1 MDSLSSGR
9 ESEASFNASF
19 EASFLN
25 TSQARHAYEF
35 RSYQSLTSVLNSPS
49 SRFLDSVVSFFS
61 FNETQPTPLMK
72 IPHIEES
79 DFKSFLGKISE
90 QLHEY
95 LHKKNPRLSELIGD
109 CTSERCFQVVPSFF
123 FEEAF
128 DMRRVLAD
136 LHRQE
141 DLNYYLDFTDVS
153 LFRQIV
159 DYWELFL
166 QATHSLQSLQPEV
179 CRAVSRVQEL
189 RSRLGS
195 LKGSLL
201 PKSIDIA
208 EHHYRITNTGRV
220 LELLRLIAAVKET
233 QPAVQQLLSTGHFAS
248 ALDLIQKSRQI
259 LLTKLKG
266 LASLRNAAKELEGV
280 QQMIERMVVEELSS
294 SAVDLIA
301 GSLMSQKDKLIKFIK
316 GGGKGNAE
324 HLFTFDSSKF
334 DEFSKILGSLVV
346 KSVLKKVSQQSAPVL
361 KGGLKETAAQLG
373 VIKADPE
380 VKKWSVISHAH
391 VELVLETFLH
401 LFNQVTRR
409 VQYVVDALQP
419 PAQESDHSLQEA
431 LTEFRRTL
439 FKPLAVKLTRILTS
453 RSEIYMTSALDE
465 VATRQVSRVNQL
477 YLGFINAQVKDF
489 SLAVRCDLVQVEKGQ
504 LVDRLPWGLPLQKN
518 ARNCCFL
525 GRRELERGRDP
536 CRDAPAH

>member
-1 MDSLSSGR
+1 MDSESSGR

-49 SRFLDSVVSFFS
+49 SRFLDSVVDFFS

-79 DFKSFLGKISE
+79 DFKSFLGKISD
-90 QLHEY
+90 QLYEY
-95 LHKKNPRLSELIGD
+95 LHKKNPRLSELIGE

-136 LHRQE
+136 FHRQE

-166 QATHSLQSLQPEV
+166 QATHSLQSLQPD
-179 CRAVSRVQEL
+179 VSSSITRVQEL
-189 RSRLGS
+189 RTRLGS

-201 PKSIDIA
+201 PKSLEIA
-208 EHHYRITNTGRV
+208 EHHYSLTNTARV
-220 LELLRLIAAVKET
+220 LELLKLIAAVKET
-233 QPAVQQLLSTGHFAS
+233 QPAVKQLVSTGHYAS

-266 LASLRNAAKELEGV
+266 LASLRNAVKELEVV
-280 QQMIERMVVEELSS
+280 QQGIELVVIEELSS
-294 SAVDLIA
+294 STVDLIA

-316 GGGKGNAE
+316 GGGKGSTE
-324 HLFTFDSSKF
+324 HLFSIDTSKF
-334 DEFSKILGSLVV
+334 DELSKILGSLAV
-346 KSVLKKVSQQSAPVL
+346 KSVLDKVSEQSALLL
-361 KGGLKETAAQLG
+361 KEGLKVTAAQLG

-380 VKKWSVISHAH
+380 VKKWSVLSHAH

-401 LFNQVTRR
+401 LFHQITRR
-409 VQYVVDALQP
+409 VDYVVHAFQP
-419 PAQESDHSLQEA
+419 TSQESDLSMQEA

-439 FKPLAVKLTRILTS
+439 FKPLAAKLTRILTS

-477 YLGFINAQVKDF
+477 YLGFINVQVKDF

-504 LVDRLPWGLPLQKN
+504 L
-518 ARNCCFL
+518 
-525 GRRELERGRDP
+525 
-536 CRDAPAH
+536 